1 MSTFLADTAEDL
13 TVDGPSARFTY
24 RRLGPQ
30 GGVPLVLVQ
39 RFRGTI
45 DWWDPEFLDYLSADR
60 DVILFDNVGIGYTS
74 GDPRDSV
81 EGFAEGAI
89 EFIDALGLST
99 VDLLGWSLGGIVAQA
114 VTNRRPDLV
123 RKLVVAGSC
132 TGRPRPRPTRHEPGR
147 RRASWPS
154 PRPPP
159 TICSSCSTP
168 TPRRRGPAGMTTL
181 SNVSTRLAAGGPQVT
196 EAAAMGQLQAVAK
209 ILAIPFDEVR
219 STLEAIKQP
228 VLYANGVHDV
238 MIPAVASYVAVQHLD
253 DATLVLYSDAGHAFL
268 FQHAV
273 PSPLRS
279 PTSWLHDGCCLNP
292 AARGRSPTATTVAG
306 LQALRRRLPRPH
318 TPTAVPLRPVCRG

>member
-1 MSTFLADTAEDL
+1 MSTFTADTADDL

-45 DWWDPEFLDYLSADR
+45 DWWDPEFLDYLSAER

-81 EGFAEGAI
+81 EGFADGVV

-123 RKLVVAGSC
+123 RKLIVAGSSPVGPVPGQPDMNQDVVAIMAKEEA
-132 TGRPRPRPTRHEPGR
+132 TTDDLLFLFYPDTEAARTRGIDH
-147 RRASWPS
+147 
-154 PRPPP
+154 
-159 TICSSCSTP
+159 
-168 TPRRRGPAGMTTL
+168 L
-181 SNVSTRLAAGGPQVT
+181 KHVSTRLAAGGPQVT
-196 EAAAMGQLQAVAK
+196 EEAAMGQLHAVAK
-209 ILAIPFDEVR
+209 ILATPFEEVR
-219 STLEAIKQP
+219 TSLEAIKQP

-238 MIPAVASYVAVQHLD
+238 MIPAIASYVAVQHLD
-253 DATLVLYSDAGHAFL
+253 DATLLLYSDAGHAFL
-268 FQHAV
+268 FQHARAFSTQV
-273 PSPLRS
+273 ANFL
-279 PTSWLHDGCCLNP
+279 
-292 AARGRSPTATTVAG
+292 AA
-306 LQALRRRLPRPH
+306 
-318 TPTAVPLRPVCRG
+318 